1 MVEVVVGETEEEV
14 VVEEEG
20 AVAVGLA
27 MEDAE
32 LGVFVHL

>member
-1 MVEVVVGETEEEV
+1 MVVEETEV
-14 VVEEEG
+14 VVEEVG
-20 AVAVGLA
+20 VVAVAVGLA

>member
-1 MVEVVVGETEEEV
+1 MVVVVVEEMEV
-14 VVEEEG
+14 VVEEVG

>member
-1 MVEVVVGETEEEV
+1 MVVEETEV
-14 VVEEEG
+14 VVEEVG
-20 AVAVGLA
+20 AVAVAVGLA